1 MNKDNKVKQILRE
14 YLKIKEQCKIYIVWK
29 YKVLQYTKWLL
40 SVNNLCYEI
49 TYNKYKNELYV
60 NDNINKYCINNPF
73 KK

>member
-14 YLKIKEQCKIYIVWK
+14 YLRIKEQCKIYIVWK
-29 YKVLQYTKWLL
+29 YKVFQYTKWLL

-49 TYNKYKNELYV
+49 TYNKHKNELYV